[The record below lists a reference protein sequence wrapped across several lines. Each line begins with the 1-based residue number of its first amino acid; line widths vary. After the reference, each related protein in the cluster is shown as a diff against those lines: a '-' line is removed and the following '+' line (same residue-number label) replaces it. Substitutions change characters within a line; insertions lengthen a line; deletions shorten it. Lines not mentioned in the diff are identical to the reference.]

1 MRTDERKIQMKKI
14 LAVFLSALML
24 LSVAACGEPGA
35 SDTDIEMLAS
45 TGTLSYVATA
55 ISEVV
60 TKESNG
66 LRMSAVGTSGTEAN
80 VSQMQSKSDASRS
93 VFMSSAATYRTALH
107 GKGTFEGQEPESDI
121 RLIAGF
127 VFGVNGFVT
136 LDPEIKTLEDLDG
149 KTVAM
154 VTDAMP
160 LQACTQ
166 MFKNLNIDVEI
177 QVMGF
182 NDQFSA
188 LSDGLVDAC
197 MYLGQMVTTTDEPLL
212 PVSALQEMV
221 ANQKNQ
227 VYAIPVPFDLIIQA
241 AEDAGIADVFPY
253 VSVMAQPGSLSEAQT
268 DAFEVYGAVTG
279 CLCAWSTMSDETAY
293 AIAKTLC
300 ERVESL
306 GDYYSSLE
314 NLTAEQLVS
323 MLATVAVS
331 EDEVHPGAL
340 QYYKEAGLWTAFEDN
355 Q

>member
-1 MRTDERKIQMKKI
+1 MKRI
-14 LAVFLSALML
+14 LAVILSALML
-24 LSVAACGEPGA
+24 LSIAACGEQEKSG
-35 SDTDIEMLAS
+35 TDIEMLAS

-55 ISEVV
+55 ISEVI

-80 VSQMQSKSDASRS
+80 VAQMQNKSDASRT
-93 VFMSSAATYRTALH
+93 VFMSSAATYKTALH
-107 GKGTFEGQEPESDI
+107 GKGTFEGQEPETNM
-121 RLIAGF
+121 RLIGGF

-166 MFKNLNIDVEI
+166 MFKNLNIDVNIE
-177 QVMGF
+177 VMGF

-197 MYLGQMVTTTDEPLL
+197 MYLGQMLTTLDEPLM

-227 VYAIPVPFDLIIQA
+227 VFAISVPGDLIMQA

-253 VSVMAQPGSLSEAQT
+253 VSLTAAPGSLSEAQT
-268 DAFEVYGAVTG
+268 DGFEVYGAVTG
-279 CLCAWSTMSDETAY
+279 CVCAWSTMSNETAY
-293 AIAKTLC
+293 NIAKTLC
-300 ERVESL
+300 ENADSL
-306 GDYYSSLE
+306 GDFYSSLD
-314 NLTAEQLVS
+314 NLSAEQLVS
-323 MLATVAVS
+323 LLSTVV
-331 EDEVHPGAL
+331 ENEEEIHPGAL
-340 QYYKEAGLWTAFEDN
+340 QYYKEAGLWPAA
-355 Q
+355 